1 MLLRNFNTTNGHC
14 NGTRYIVTELHQH
27 VIEAEIAVGLHAE
40 TRLFIPCIPLIPSDN
55 TYPFQM
61 KRRQF
66 PIKLAFGITVNKA
79 QGQTLQRVG
88 IYLPTDM
95 FSHGQLYVAMSRAT
109 ASCQLKNSANEP
121 NKTKNIV
128 YKEVL
133 LHVKLQ

>member
-1 MLLRNFNTTNGHC
+1 M
-14 NGTRYIVTELHQH
+14 
-27 VIEAEIAVGLHAE
+27 
-40 TRLFIPCIPLIPSDN
+40 PSDN

-66 PIKLAFGITVNKA
+66 PIKLAFGITANKA

-88 IYLPTDM
+88 IYLPTNV

-109 ASCQLKNSANEP
+109 SAKDLKISAVDP
-121 NKTKNIV
+121 TKTENIV

-133 LHVKLQ
+133 